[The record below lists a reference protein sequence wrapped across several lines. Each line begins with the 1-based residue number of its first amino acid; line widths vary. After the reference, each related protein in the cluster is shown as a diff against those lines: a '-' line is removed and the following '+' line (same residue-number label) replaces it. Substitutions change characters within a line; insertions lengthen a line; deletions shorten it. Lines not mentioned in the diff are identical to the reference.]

1 MKKLLSVLSSTLQ
14 GGLRGGLLFLALLTA
29 SSLWAQRFQVGDLY
43 YNITSDT
50 VPYTVEVTYQYKESD
65 INYSGFAEIIIPSSI
80 TYNNITYNVTRIGD
94 YAFYKCSSLASI
106 TIPNSVT
113 SIGGATFY
121 DCKSLT
127 FTIPDGVTSIGGSA
141 FYGCSSITSIS
152 IPESVTSIGVSAF
165 EGTGYYN
172 DKSNW
177 ENGNVLYIDNCLIEA
192 NYSLSGEY
200 TIKDSTRLLAGNAFY
215 GCYKLT
221 SITFPE
227 SITSIGPKA
236 FDICTSL
243 TSVVWNVINCE
254 DFNKDN
260 NPFYGLTN
268 ITSFTFGDN
277 VEHIPAYLCRN
288 KGNLLSITIPNSVTS
303 IGKGAFFGCSSLSSI
318 TIPNSVTSIGEYAF
332 YDCSSLASVII
343 GNSVKS
349 IGNEAFYNCSFLTT
363 ITIPNSVTS
372 IGNYVFSSC
381 SSLTSVTIPNS
392 VTSIGEYAFYNC
404 SSLTSIT
411 LTASTMEAF
420 CHGTANQLI
429 DLEIYRNIQ
438 IDGNEVTEI
447 VIPESVDSI
456 QSKAFYMCNISS
468 VEISDGVT
476 SIGKN
481 AFTDCPSLTSITI
494 PNSVTSIGIGAFS
507 YCTALT
513 SFSVPKSVSKI
524 EEYTFYNCSSL
535 SFIDISNSVT
545 SISPNAFSGC
555 SSLSSVHW
563 NATNYEISRSSY
575 APFYNILTQITS
587 FTFGDAVD
595 SIPTYLCYGMEN
607 LQSLTI
613 GNSVTSIGDYA
624 FYKCS
629 AITSV
634 TIPNSVTSIGDDAF
648 SYCSSLTSVTIGNS
662 VTSIGEYAFS
672 YCSSLTSVTIPN
684 SVTSI
689 GKRAFSGCSSLTSV
703 TIPNSVTSIGENAFS
718 GCSSLTSV
726 HWNATNYEI
735 SSSSDA
741 PFYNI
746 LTQIT
751 SFTFGDAVE
760 SIPAYLCYGMENLQ
774 SVVIPNSVTSI
785 GESAFSYCSSL
796 TSVTIPNSVTSI
808 GERAFSYCSSLTS
821 ITLTA
826 DSMEEYLN
834 GYTNKLCYY
843 YGSSLK
849 SAKRHLLIDNEII
862 TNVVIPENI
871 DTINSY
877 AFYNCSDIRSLT
889 LHDNVYLNGIPFSGC
904 DSIQSI
910 TITAPSIE
918 QYCQSTINDNLYD
931 NKLTNAERN
940 IIIAGQKVAG
950 LVIPESITT
959 ISENLF
965 YNSTSL
971 TSLTLPNSV
980 ASVKK
985 GAFYGCKNLD
995 AIYQTSS
1002 TPPTIGTTVFS
1013 SFPVCYIPY
1022 GSLTAYKESS
1032 WAAQVSKFV
1041 EEPITGYQIYYT
1053 SSDGNIVTPSAADPF
1068 NATVFSNVY
1077 ENGQGIITFNG
1088 PVHTIKTGA
1097 FLNCSTLTSI
1107 TIPFSIEHIEDR
1119 AFANCSALGVV
1130 DVKCITPPTLGEEA
1144 FTSAPTC
1151 YIPCGTKHFYDVST
1165 WAEQAND
1172 FIVEDCGGKQIFY
1185 TTVDGG
1191 IITPSTADLGANLVS
1206 NVYEFGQGI
1215 MTFDAPV
1222 THMAGFSNCNTL
1234 TSITI
1239 PESVTSVGG
1248 DCFAGCSLLTSI
1260 VWNAK
1265 HVEQVKW
1272 GGGSWLGASLP
1283 AYDMFEGVRSQITS
1297 FVFGESVEYIP
1308 DYLCYYME
1316 NLREIIIPESV
1327 QGISKYAFSRCSAL
1341 TSAVIGNNVKTIGEH
1356 AFSYCSSLTSATI
1369 GKSVITIGEEAFRDC
1384 SALTSIVIP
1393 DSVLAIENSTFF
1405 NCSALTSVTL
1415 NNSLISIYDYAFMDC
1430 SSLTSITIPEDVTYI
1445 GDRVFYNCSALT
1457 SVTWNARH
1465 CNDFLSYDSYSDV
1478 YKPEQK
1484 FEGCSITSFII
1495 SENVE
1500 KLPASLCYKM
1510 SDLQSITIPE
1520 KVNMIGDYTFDGC
1533 TSLTSITIPENVY
1546 SIGASAFNGCS
1557 SLTSITL
1564 PENLYS
1570 MGERAFYGCSSLT
1583 SITIPEN
1590 ISSIGGYAFSYC
1602 SSLKTVAWNAIN
1614 TGDILNSYSYTCT
1627 PFSSSP
1633 IETLVIGDKV
1643 TYIPERFCE
1652 ECPTLA
1658 SVTIGKN
1665 IEEIGYYA
1673 FYNCTSLTQTNYT
1686 GNIASWCQI
1695 AFGGFSSNPT
1705 YYSKNLFINGE
1716 EVKDVVIPNTVTSI
1730 STNAFYNCEKIS
1742 SLTIP
1747 ESVTSIGY
1755 NAFAGCKKLFD
1766 IYCYPTTPPE
1776 AQENSFTNYNVN
1788 LYVPCE
1794 SLKDYQ
1800 MDMVFGSFKYIQCL
1814 EDTPPSEPQDTT
1826 IYHPIEYA
1834 IICEGE
1840 TYVWWGMTYTEA
1852 DAYTYVEIVE
1862 EEDYIYH
1869 NIYTLELTVQ
1879 PSETVVLVEEAYDSF
1894 EWHGIVYTESGSYF
1908 YEEWCYQEILELTII
1923 PSEDNQGEVVVEPST
1938 NSVTITWQKEDDAD
1952 TYIIVIKQ
1960 GDKVVCTLIFD
1971 AEGNLVS
1978 INYLPGRESNKHG
1991 IQHAGLTSDS
2001 FQYTI
2006 TGLTPSTDYT
2016 YTVTATD
2023 DSDNTI
2029 SSYSGEF
2036 TTHHATSVENTNS
2049 QSPTIDCQKILY
2061 EDHIYILR
2069 DGKIY
2074 SIMGQEMQFRVQR
2087 KLRYS
2092 LVNPLYCSFKHTHA
2106 GRLTRLPACCIVL
2119 YIPPFSSNYTKG
2131 KYILKKYKKICTI
2144 QKKSLP
2150 LQKFCSV
2157 N

>member
-1 MKKLLSVLSSTLQ
+1 MKKLLSFLSSTLH
-14 GGLRGGLLFLALLTA
+14 GGVRGGLLFLALLTT

-221 SITFPE
+221 SITIPE

-349 IGNEAFYNCSFLTT
+349 IGNDAFYNCSFLTT

-392 VTSIGEYAFYNC
+392 VTSIGYNPFYNC
-404 SSLTSIT
+404 SALTSIT
-411 LTASTMEAF
+411 LTAPTMETF
-420 CHGTANQLI
+420 CHGTTNQQI

-456 QSKAFYMCNISS
+456 KSKAFYMCNISS

-476 SIGKN
+476 SIGNN

-545 SISPNAFSGC
+545 SISPDAFELC
-555 SSLSSVHW
+555 SSLTSVHW

-684 SVTSI
+684 SVTSL
-689 GKRAFSGCSSLTSV
+689 GKRAFSGCSSLTSVTIPNSVTSIGENAFSSCSSLTSV

-796 TSVTIPNSVTSI
+796 NSVTIGNSVTRI
-808 GERAFSYCSSLTS
+808 GERAFSYCSAISD
-821 ITLTA
+821 ITITA

-889 LHDNVYLNGIPFSGC
+889 LHDNVYLNERPFLGC
-904 DSIQSI
+904 DSLQSI

-931 NKLTNAERN
+931 NELTNAERN
-940 IIIAGQKVAG
+940 IIIAGQKVAD

-985 GAFYGCKNLD
+985 GAFYGCENLD

-1022 GSLTAYKESS
+1022 GSLTAYEKSS
-1032 WAAQVSKFV
+1032 WAEQVSKFI
-1041 EEPITGYQIYYT
+1041 EESINGYQLFYT
-1053 SSDGNIVTPSAADPF
+1053 SSDGNIVTPSAEDAF

-1077 ENGQGIITFNG
+1077 ENGQGIITFDG
-1088 PVHTIKTGA
+1088 PIHTIKTGA
-1097 FLNCSTLTSI
+1097 FENCSTLTSI
-1107 TIPFSIEHIEDR
+1107 TIPVSIKRIEDR

-1151 YIPCGTKHFYDVST
+1151 YIPCGTKHFYEAST
-1165 WAEQAND
+1165 WAEQVSE

-1185 TTVDGG
+1185 TTVDGN

-1234 TSITI
+1234 TSITV
-1239 PESVTSVGG
+1239 PESVVTVGG
-1248 DCFAGCSLLTSI
+1248 SCFENCSSLTSI

-1272 GGGSWLGASLP
+1272 GGGSWLGAPLP

-1327 QGISKYAFSRCSAL
+1327 QSISKYAFSRCSAL

-1393 DSVLAIENSTFF
+1393 NSVLAIENSTFF

-1457 SVTWNARH
+1457 SVTWNAMD
-1465 CNDFLSYDSYSDV
+1465 CGDFVDYYSDGRKV
-1478 YKPEQK
+1478 PSSR
-1484 FEGCSITSFII
+1484 FEGCPITSFTFGD
-1495 SENVE
+1495 NVE
-1500 KLPASLCYKM
+1500 YIPGGLCYQM
-1510 SDLQSITIPE
+1510 TGLQSIVLPE
-1520 KVNMIGDYTFDGC
+1520 NVYSIGDYAFYGC
-1533 TSLTSITIPENVY
+1533 SSLTSITIPEHV
-1546 SIGASAFNGCS
+1546 
-1557 SLTSITL
+1557 
-1564 PENLYS
+1564 YS

-1590 ISSIGGYAFSYC
+1590 VSSIGGYAFSYC

-1614 TGDILNSYSYTCT
+1614 PEEIIIEQGSSIVS
-1627 PFSSSP
+1627 PFSNSP
-1633 IETLVIGDKV
+1633 IESLIIGDRV
-1643 TYIPERFCE
+1643 TYIPKKLCDN
-1652 ECPTLA
+1652 CSTLT
-1658 SVTIGKN
+1658 SVTIGKKVK
-1665 IEEIGYYA
+1665 EIGADA
-1673 FYNCTSLTQTNYT
+1673 FYGCSALAQTNYT
-1686 GNIASWCQI
+1686 GDITGWCQI
-1695 AFGGFSSNPT
+1695 ALGSFSSNPT
-1705 YYSKNLFINGE
+1705 YNSKNLFINGE

-1730 STNAFYNCEKIS
+1730 SSCAFYNCEKIS
-1742 SLTIP
+1742 SLTIS
-1747 ESVTSIGY
+1747 ESMKSIGY
-1755 NAFAGCKKLFD
+1755 NAFGGCKKLFD

-1776 AQENSFTNYNVN
+1776 AQENSFANYNVN
-1788 LYVPCE
+1788 LHVPCE

-1826 IYHPIEYA
+1826 IYHPTVYDV
-1834 IICEGE
+1834 ICEGE
-1840 TYVWWGMTYTEA
+1840 TYIWMGMTYTEA
-1852 DAYTYVEIVE
+1852 GTYTYEEIVE
-1862 EEDYIYH
+1862 DENYIYH
-1869 NIYTLELTVQ
+1869 NIYTLELTVIR
-1879 PSETVVLVEEAYDSF
+1879 SETVVLVEEAYDSY
-1894 EWHGIVYTESGSYF
+1894 EWHGIVYTESGTYL
-1908 YEEWCYQEILELTII
+1908 YEEWCFQEILELTII
-1923 PSEDNQGEVVVEPST
+1923 PSEYNQGEVVVEPST
-1938 NSVTITWQKEDDAD
+1938 NSVTITWEKEENAD
-1952 TYIIVIKQ
+1952 SYIIIIKQ

-1978 INYLPGRESNKHG
+1978 VNYLPGREGNKHG
-1991 IQHAGLTSDS
+1991 IQYAVQMGES

-2036 TTHHATSVENTNS
+2036 TTQTATSVENTHS
-2049 QSPTIDCQKILY
+2049 QSPMTTVHKF
-2061 EDHIYILR
+2061 LR
-2069 DGKIY
+2069 DGQLYIY
-2074 SIMGQEMQFRVQR
+2074 HNGSAYTIMGQKVSENF
-2087 KLRYS
+2087 
-2092 LVNPLYCSFKHTHA
+2092 
-2106 GRLTRLPACCIVL
+2106 
-2119 YIPPFSSNYTKG
+2119 
-2131 KYILKKYKKICTI
+2131 
-2144 QKKSLP
+2144 
-2150 LQKFCSV
+2150 
-2157 N
+2157 

>member
-1 MKKLLSVLSSTLQ
+1 MKKLLSVLSSTLY
-14 GGLRGGLLFLALLTA
+14 GGVRGGLLFLALLTA

-43 YNITSDT
+43 YNVTSDT

-65 INYSGFAEIIIPSSI
+65 INYSGFTEVTIPSSVS
-80 TYNNITYNVTRIGD
+80 YNNITYNVTSIGED
-94 YAFYKCSSLASI
+94 AFYKCSSLYTITIPESITSIGDYAFSNCKSLTSI

-113 SIGGATFY
+113 SIGSG
-121 DCKSLT
+121 
-127 FTIPDGVTSIGGSA
+127 A
-141 FYGCSSITSIS
+141 FYNCSLITSIS
-152 IPESVTSIGVSAF
+152 IPESVRSIGGSAF

-177 ENGNVLYIDNCLIEA
+177 ENGNVLYIDNCLMDA
-192 NYSLSGEY
+192 NTSMSGEY
-200 TIKDSTRLLAGNAFY
+200 TIKDGTRLLAGGAFY
-215 GCYKLT
+215 NCYKLT
-221 SITFPE
+221 SITIPE
-227 SITSIGPKA
+227 SVTSIGSRA
-236 FDICTSL
+236 FHLCTSL
-243 TSVVWNVINCE
+243 TSLVWNAINCE
-254 DFNKDN
+254 DLNYDN
-260 NPFYGLTN
+260 NNYLFYSGY

-277 VEHIPAYLCRN
+277 VEHIPAYLCKN
-288 KGNLLSITIPNSVTS
+288 MNNLLSITIPNSVTS

-349 IGNEAFYNCSFLTT
+349 IGNDAFYNCSFLTT

-381 SSLTSVTIPNS
+381 SSLTSVTIPNN

-411 LTASTMEAF
+411 LTAPTMEAF

-545 SISPNAFSGC
+545 SISPNAFQLC
-555 SSLSSVHW
+555 SSLTSVHW
-563 NATNYEISRSSY
+563 NTTNYEISRSSY

-703 TIPNSVTSIGENAFS
+703 TIGNSVTSIGDYAFNN
-718 GCSSLTSV
+718 CSSLSSV
-726 HWNATNYEI
+726 HWNAINYDNI

-741 PFYNI
+741 PFDYI

-760 SIPAYLCYGMENLQ
+760 SIPAYLCCGMKNLQ
-774 SVVIPNSVTSI
+774 SLTIPNSVTSI
-785 GESAFSYCSSL
+785 GNYAFEDCSSL

-808 GERAFSYCSSLTS
+808 WYGAFYGCSAISD
-821 ITLTA
+821 ITITA

-834 GYTNKLCYY
+834 GYTNNLCYIL
-843 YGSSLK
+843 GDALK
-849 SAKRHLLIDNEII
+849 SARRHLLIDNEKI
-862 TNVVIPENI
+862 TDVVIPGSI
-871 DTINSY
+871 DTINY
-877 AFYNCSDIRSLT
+877 NAFYNCSDIHSLT
-889 LHDNVYLNGIPFSGC
+889 LHDDVYLYGEPFSGC
-904 DSIQSI
+904 DSIHSISI
-910 TITAPSIE
+910 TTPSIE
-918 QYCQSTINDNLYD
+918 QYCQSTINDKLYD
-931 NKLTNAERN
+931 NGLTNAERN
-940 IIIAGQKVAG
+940 IIIDGQKITD
-950 LVIPESITT
+950 LVIPESVTT
-959 ISENLF
+959 ISEYLF

-971 TSLTLPNSV
+971 TSLVLPESV
-980 ASVKK
+980 ESINK
-985 GAFYGCKNLD
+985 GAFYGCENLD

-1002 TPPTIGTTVFS
+1002 TPPTISTATLS
-1013 SFPVCYIPY
+1013 SLPVCYIPY
-1022 GSLTAYKESS
+1022 GSLTAYEKSG

-1041 EEPITGYQIYYT
+1041 EEPINGYKIFYT
-1053 SSDGNIVTPSAADPF
+1053 SSNGKIVSPSITNAF
-1068 NATVFSNVY
+1068 NTTIFSNVY
-1077 ENGQGIITFNG
+1077 ENGQGIITFDG

-1151 YIPCGTKHFYDVST
+1151 YIPCGAKHFYDAST
-1165 WAEQAND
+1165 WAEQVSE

-1185 TTVDGG
+1185 TTVDGN

-1206 NVYEFGQGI
+1206 NIYEFGQGI
-1215 MTFDAPV
+1215 MTFDGPV

-1239 PESVTSVGG
+1239 PESVTTVEGS
-1248 DCFAGCSLLTSI
+1248 CFGSCSLLTSI

-1272 GGGSWLGASLP
+1272 GGGSWLGAPLP

-1327 QGISKYAFSRCSAL
+1327 QGIGTYAFSRCSAL

-1356 AFSYCSSLTSATI
+1356 AFSYCSSLTSTTI

-1430 SSLTSITIPEDVTYI
+1430 SSLTSITIPENVTYI
-1445 GDRVFYNCSALT
+1445 GGRVFYDCSALT
-1457 SVTWNARH
+1457 SVTWNAMD
-1465 CNDFLSYDSYSDV
+1465 CGDFVDYYSDGRKV
-1478 YKPEQK
+1478 PSSR
-1484 FEGCSITSFII
+1484 FEGCPITSFTFGD
-1495 SENVE
+1495 NVE
-1500 KLPASLCYKM
+1500 YIPGGLCYQM
-1510 SDLQSITIPE
+1510 TGLQSIVLPE
-1520 KVNMIGDYTFDGC
+1520 NVYSIGDYAFYGC
-1533 TSLTSITIPENVY
+1533 SSLTSITIPEHV
-1546 SIGASAFNGCS
+1546 
-1557 SLTSITL
+1557 
-1564 PENLYS
+1564 YS

-1590 ISSIGGYAFSYC
+1590 VSSIGGYAFSYC

-1614 TGDILNSYSYTCT
+1614 PEEIIIEQGSSIVS
-1627 PFSSSP
+1627 PFSNSP

-1643 TYIPERFCE
+1643 TYIPQKLCDN
-1652 ECPTLA
+1652 CSTLT
-1658 SVTIGKN
+1658 SVTIGKKVK
-1665 IEEIGYYA
+1665 EIGADA
-1673 FYNCTSLTQTNYT
+1673 FYGCSALAQTNYT
-1686 GNIASWCQI
+1686 GDIAGWCQI
-1695 AFGGFSSNPT
+1695 ALGSFSSNPT
-1705 YYSKNLFINGE
+1705 YNSKNLFINGE

-1730 STNAFYNCEKIS
+1730 SSCAFYNCEKIS
-1742 SLTIP
+1742 SLTIS
-1747 ESVTSIGY
+1747 ESVKSIGY
-1755 NAFAGCKKLFD
+1755 NAFGGCKKLFD

-1814 EDTPPSEPQDTT
+1814 EDTPPSEPQDTI
-1826 IYHPIEYA
+1826 IYHPTVYDV
-1834 IICEGE
+1834 ICEGE
-1840 TYVWWGMTYTEA
+1840 TYIWMGMPYTEA
-1852 DAYTYVEIVE
+1852 GTYTYEEIVE
-1862 EEDYIYH
+1862 DENYIYH
-1869 NIYTLELTVQ
+1869 NIYTLELTVI
-1879 PSETVVLVEEAYDSF
+1879 PPEIVVLSEEAYDSY
-1894 EWHGIVYTESGSYF
+1894 EWHGEVYTESGTYF
-1908 YEEWCYQEILELTII
+1908 YEDYCYQEILHLTII
-1923 PSEDNQGEVVVEPST
+1923 PSPGTAVDNMQT
-1938 NSVTITWQKEDDAD
+1938 
-1952 TYIIVIKQ
+1952 
-1960 GDKVVCTLIFD
+1960 
-1971 AEGNLVS
+1971 
-1978 INYLPGRESNKHG
+1978 
-1991 IQHAGLTSDS
+1991 
-2001 FQYTI
+2001 
-2006 TGLTPSTDYT
+2006 
-2016 YTVTATD
+2016 
-2023 DSDNTI
+2023 DSDH
-2029 SSYSGEF
+2029 S
-2036 TTHHATSVENTNS
+2036 A
-2049 QSPTIDCQKILY
+2049 QKILR
-2061 EDHIYILR
+2061 DQQILILR
-2069 DGKIY
+2069 DGKTY
-2074 SIMGQEMQFRVQR
+2074 TIMGQEM
-2087 KLRYS
+2087 
-2092 LVNPLYCSFKHTHA
+2092 
-2106 GRLTRLPACCIVL
+2106 
-2119 YIPPFSSNYTKG
+2119 
-2131 KYILKKYKKICTI
+2131 
-2144 QKKSLP
+2144 
-2150 LQKFCSV
+2150 
-2157 N
+2157 

>member
-1 MKKLLSVLSSTLQ
+1 MKKLLSVLSSTLY
-14 GGLRGGLLFLALLTA
+14 GGVRGGLLFLALLTA

-221 SITFPE
+221 SITIPE

-288 KGNLLSITIPNSVTS
+288 MGNLLSITIPNSVTS
-303 IGKGAFFGCSSLSSI
+303 IGKGAFYNCSSLASVTIGNSVTSIGEYAFSGCSSLSSI
-318 TIPNSVTSIGEYAF
+318 TIPNSVTTIG
-332 YDCSSLASVII
+332 D
-343 GNSVKS
+343 
-349 IGNEAFYNCSFLTT
+349 EAFYSCSFLTT

-392 VTSIGEYAFYNC
+392 VTSIGYNPFYNC
-404 SSLTSIT
+404 SALTSIT
-411 LTASTMEAF
+411 LTAPTMEAF
-420 CHGTANQLI
+420 CHGTTNQQI

-456 QSKAFYMCNISS
+456 KSKAFYMCNISS

-476 SIGKN
+476 SIGNN

-595 SIPTYLCYGMEN
+595 SIPTYLCYGMTN

-726 HWNATNYEI
+726 HWNAINYDNI

-741 PFYNI
+741 PFDYI

-796 TSVTIPNSVTSI
+796 NSVTIGNSVTRI
-808 GERAFSYCSSLTS
+808 GERAFSYCSAISD
-821 ITLTA
+821 ITITA

-877 AFYNCSDIRSLT
+877 AFYNCSDIHSLT
-889 LHDNVYLNGIPFSGC
+889 LHDDVYLYGEPFSGC
-904 DSIQSI
+904 DSIHSISI
-910 TITAPSIE
+910 TTPSIE
-918 QYCQSTINDNLYD
+918 QYCQSTLNDKLYD
-931 NKLTNAERN
+931 NGLTNAERN
-940 IIIAGQKVAG
+940 IIIAGQKVAD

-1022 GSLTAYKESS
+1022 GSLTAYEKSG

-1041 EEPITGYQIYYT
+1041 EEPLGGYQLFYT
-1053 SSDGNIVTPSAADPF
+1053 SSDGKIITPSVAKAF
-1068 NATVFSNVY
+1068 NAAIINNVY
-1077 ENGQGIITFNG
+1077 ENGQGIITFDG

-1151 YIPCGTKHFYDVST
+1151 YIPCGAKHFYDAST
-1165 WAEQAND
+1165 WAEQVSE

-1185 TTVDGG
+1185 TTVDGD

-1234 TSITI
+1234 TSITV
-1239 PESVTSVGG
+1239 PESVVTVGG
-1248 DCFAGCSLLTSI
+1248 SCFENCSSLTFI

-1356 AFSYCSSLTSATI
+1356 AFSYCSSLTSTTI

-1430 SSLTSITIPEDVTYI
+1430 SSLTSITIPENVTYI
-1445 GDRVFYNCSALT
+1445 GSRVFYDCAALT
-1457 SVTWNARH
+1457 SVTWNAMD
-1465 CNDFLSYDSYSDV
+1465 CGDFVDYYSDGRKV
-1478 YKPEQK
+1478 PSSR
-1484 FEGCSITSFII
+1484 FEGCPITSFTFGD
-1495 SENVE
+1495 NVE
-1500 KLPASLCYKM
+1500 YIPGGLCYQM
-1510 SDLQSITIPE
+1510 TGLQSIVLPE
-1520 KVNMIGDYTFDGC
+1520 NVYSISDYAFYGC
-1533 TSLTSITIPENVY
+1533 SSLTSITIPEHV
-1546 SIGASAFNGCS
+1546 
-1557 SLTSITL
+1557 
-1564 PENLYS
+1564 YS

-1590 ISSIGGYAFSYC
+1590 VSSIGGYAFSYC

-1614 TGDILNSYSYTCT
+1614 PEEIIIEQGSSIVS
-1627 PFSSSP
+1627 PFSNSP

-1643 TYIPERFCE
+1643 TYIPQKLCYN
-1652 ECPTLA
+1652 CSTLT
-1658 SVTIGKN
+1658 SVTIGKKVK
-1665 IEEIGYYA
+1665 EIGADA
-1673 FYNCTSLTQTNYT
+1673 FYGCSALAQTNYT
-1686 GNIASWCQI
+1686 GDIAGWCQI
-1695 AFGGFSSNPT
+1695 ALDSFSSNPT
-1705 YYSKNLFINGE
+1705 YNSKNLFINGE

-1730 STNAFYNCEKIS
+1730 SNCAFYNCEKIS
-1742 SLTIP
+1742 SLTIS
-1747 ESVTSIGY
+1747 ESVKSIGY
-1755 NAFAGCKKLFD
+1755 NAFGGCKKLFD

-1788 LYVPCE
+1788 LYVPCDN
-1794 SLKDYQ
+1794 LRDYQ

-1814 EDTPPSEPQDTT
+1814 EDLIPSEPQDTT
-1826 IYHPIEYA
+1826 ITHTAEMVT
-1834 IICEGE
+1834 ICEGE
-1840 TYVWWGMTYTEA
+1840 AYKWHGYEYSQSGTYTYTE
-1852 DAYTYVEIVE
+1852 TE
-1862 EEDYIYH
+1862 ETEEYIYH
-1869 NIYTLELTVQ
+1869 NVYTLELTVL
-1879 PSETVVLVEEAYDSF
+1879 PSETIEYVIEAEDSY
-1894 EWHGIVYTESGSYF
+1894 EWHGVVYTASGTYTYEYECTTEILHLTIIDNPSQPQDTTIYYLEQGIICEGDVFEWYSYEFGYYFGSYSDEGTYEYVLIEETEEYIYHHIFTLVLTVEPRQTTIFEVEAEESYEWHGVVYTESGTYL

-1923 PSEDNQGEVVVEPST
+1923 PSTETAVDNMQT
-1938 NSVTITWQKEDDAD
+1938 
-1952 TYIIVIKQ
+1952 
-1960 GDKVVCTLIFD
+1960 
-1971 AEGNLVS
+1971 
-1978 INYLPGRESNKHG
+1978 
-1991 IQHAGLTSDS
+1991 
-2001 FQYTI
+2001 
-2006 TGLTPSTDYT
+2006 
-2016 YTVTATD
+2016 
-2023 DSDNTI
+2023 DSDH
-2029 SSYSGEF
+2029 S
-2036 TTHHATSVENTNS
+2036 A
-2049 QSPTIDCQKILY
+2049 QK
-2061 EDHIYILR
+2061 ILR
-2069 DGKIY
+2069 DGQLYIY
-2074 SIMGQEMQFRVQR
+2074 HNGSAYTIMGQKVSENF
-2087 KLRYS
+2087 
-2092 LVNPLYCSFKHTHA
+2092 
-2106 GRLTRLPACCIVL
+2106 
-2119 YIPPFSSNYTKG
+2119 
-2131 KYILKKYKKICTI
+2131 
-2144 QKKSLP
+2144 
-2150 LQKFCSV
+2150 
-2157 N
+2157 

>member
-1 MKKLLSVLSSTLQ
+1 MKNFLSVLSSTLQ
-14 GGLRGGLLFLALLTA
+14 GGIRGGLLILTLLAT
-29 SSLWAQRFQVGDLY
+29 STLWAQRFQVGDLY

-65 INYSGFAEIIIPSSI
+65 INYSGFTEVTIPSSVS
-80 TYNNITYNVTRIGD
+80 YNNITYNVTSIGED
-94 YAFYKCSSLASI
+94 AFYKCSSLYTITIPESITSIGDYAFSNCKSLTSI

-113 SIGGATFY
+113 SIGSG
-121 DCKSLT
+121 
-127 FTIPDGVTSIGGSA
+127 A
-141 FYGCSSITSIS
+141 FYNCSLITSIS
-152 IPESVTSIGVSAF
+152 IPESVRSIGGSAF

-177 ENGNVLYIDNCLIEA
+177 ENGNVLYIDNCLMDA
-192 NYSLSGEY
+192 NTSMSGEY
-200 TIKDSTRLLAGNAFY
+200 TIKDGTRLLAGGAFY
-215 GCYKLT
+215 NCYKLT
-221 SITFPE
+221 SITIPE
-227 SITSIGPKA
+227 SVTSIGSRA
-236 FDICTSL
+236 FHLCTSL
-243 TSVVWNVINCE
+243 TSLVWNAINCE
-254 DFNKDN
+254 DLNYDN
-260 NPFYGLTN
+260 NNYLFYSGY

-277 VEHIPAYLCRN
+277 VEHIPAYLCKN
-288 KGNLLSITIPNSVTS
+288 MNNLLSITIPNSVTS

-349 IGNEAFYNCSFLTT
+349 IGNDAFYNCSFLTT

-411 LTASTMEAF
+411 LTAPTMEAF
-420 CHGTANQLI
+420 CHGTTNQQI
-429 DLEIYRNIQ
+429 DLEMYRNIQ

-456 QSKAFYMCNISS
+456 KSKAFYMCNISS

-476 SIGKN
+476 SIGNN

-535 SFIDISNSVT
+535 SSITISNSVT
-545 SISPNAFSGC
+545 SIS
-555 SSLSSVHW
+555 L
-563 NATNYEISRSSY
+563 
-575 APFYNILTQITS
+575 
-587 FTFGDAVD
+587 
-595 SIPTYLCYGMEN
+595 
-607 LQSLTI
+607 
-613 GNSVTSIGDYA
+613 
-624 FYKCS
+624 
-629 AITSV
+629 
-634 TIPNSVTSIGDDAF
+634 DAF
-648 SYCSSLTSVTIGNS
+648 EL
-662 VTSIGEYAFS
+662 
-672 YCSSLTSVTIPN
+672 
-684 SVTSI
+684 
-689 GKRAFSGCSSLTSV
+689 
-703 TIPNSVTSIGENAFS
+703 
-718 GCSSLTSV
+718 CSSLTSV
-726 HWNATNYEI
+726 HWNAANYEI
-735 SSSSDA
+735 SSSYYA
-741 PFYNI
+741 PFRVI

-760 SIPAYLCYGMENLQ
+760 SIPAYLCYGMTNLQ

-785 GESAFSYCSSL
+785 GYRAFYNCSSLTSITIPNSVTSIGERAFEDCSALTSITIPNSVTSIEESAFRNCSSLTSITIPNSVTSISPNAFSGCSSLSSVHWNAINYDNISSSSDAPFDYILTQITSFTFGDAVESIPAYLCYGMKNLQSLTIPNSVTSIGNYAFEDCSSL

-808 GERAFSYCSSLTS
+808 WYGAFYGCSAISD
-821 ITLTA
+821 ITITA

-834 GYTNKLCYY
+834 GYTNNLCYIL
-843 YGSSLK
+843 GDALK
-849 SAKRHLLIDNEII
+849 SAKRHLLIDNEKI
-862 TNVVIPENI
+862 TDVVIPGSI
-871 DTINSY
+871 DTINY
-877 AFYNCSDIRSLT
+877 NAFYNCSDIHSLT
-889 LHDNVYLNGIPFSGC
+889 LHDDVYLYGEPFSGC
-904 DSIQSI
+904 DSIHSISI
-910 TITAPSIE
+910 TTPSIE
-918 QYCQSTINDNLYD
+918 QYCQSTINDKLYD
-931 NKLTNAERN
+931 NGLTNAERN
-940 IIIAGQKVAG
+940 IIIDGQKITD
-950 LVIPESITT
+950 LVIPESVTT
-959 ISENLF
+959 ISEYLF

-971 TSLTLPNSV
+971 TSLVLPESV
-980 ASVKK
+980 ESINK
-985 GAFYGCKNLD
+985 GAFYGCENLD

-1002 TPPTIGTTVFS
+1002 TPPTISTATLS
-1013 SFPVCYIPY
+1013 SLPVCYIPY
-1022 GSLTAYKESS
+1022 GSLTAYEKSG

-1041 EEPITGYQIYYT
+1041 EEPINGYKIFYT
-1053 SSDGNIVTPSAADPF
+1053 SSNGKIVSPSITNAF
-1068 NATVFSNVY
+1068 NTTIFSNVY
-1077 ENGQGIITFNG
+1077 ENGQGIITFDG

-1151 YIPCGTKHFYDVST
+1151 YIPCGAKHFYDAST
-1165 WAEQAND
+1165 WAEQVSE

-1185 TTVDGG
+1185 TTVDGN

-1222 THMAGFSNCNTL
+1222 THMAGFSNCKTL

-1239 PESVTSVGG
+1239 PESVTTVGG
-1248 DCFAGCSLLTSI
+1248 SCFGNCSSLTSI

-1272 GGGSWLGASLP
+1272 GGGSWLGAPLP

-1393 DSVLAIENSTFF
+1393 NSVLAIENSTFF

-1430 SSLTSITIPEDVTYI
+1430 SSLTSITIPENVTYI
-1445 GDRVFYNCSALT
+1445 GSRVFYDCSALT
-1457 SVTWNARH
+1457 SVTWNAMD
-1465 CNDFLSYDSYSDV
+1465 CGDFVDYYSDGR
-1478 YKPEQK
+1478 KDPRSR
-1484 FEGCSITSFII
+1484 FEGCPITSVTFGDNVEYIPGALCYQMTDI
-1495 SENVE
+1495 QSIELPENVY
-1500 KLPASLCYKM
+1500 S
-1510 SDLQSITIPE
+1510 
-1520 KVNMIGDYTFDGC
+1520 IGDYAFYGC
-1533 TSLTSITIPENVY
+1533 SSLTSITIPEHV
-1546 SIGASAFNGCS
+1546 
-1557 SLTSITL
+1557 
-1564 PENLYS
+1564 YS

-1590 ISSIGGYAFSYC
+1590 VSSIGGYAFSYC

-1614 TGDILNSYSYTCT
+1614 PEEIIIEQGSSIVS
-1627 PFSSSP
+1627 PFSNSP
-1633 IETLVIGDKV
+1633 IESLIIGDRV
-1643 TYIPERFCE
+1643 TYIPKKLCDN
-1652 ECPTLA
+1652 CSTLT
-1658 SVTIGKN
+1658 SVTIGKKVK
-1665 IEEIGYYA
+1665 EIGADA
-1673 FYNCTSLTQTNYT
+1673 FYGCSALAQTNYT
-1686 GNIASWCQI
+1686 GDIAGWCQI
-1695 AFGGFSSNPT
+1695 ALGSFSSNPT
-1705 YYSKNLFINGE
+1705 YNSKNLFINGE

-1730 STNAFYNCEKIS
+1730 SSCAFYNCEKIS
-1742 SLTIP
+1742 SLTIS
-1747 ESVTSIGY
+1747 ESVKSIGY
-1755 NAFAGCKKLFD
+1755 NAFGGCKKLFD

-1826 IYHPIEYA
+1826 IYHPTVYDV
-1834 IICEGE
+1834 ICEGDE
-1840 TYVWWGMTYTEA
+1840 YYWMGMQFTEA
-1852 DAYTYVEIVE
+1852 GRYEVVEIVE

-1869 NIYTLELTVQ
+1869 IIYTLELTVI
-1879 PSETVVLVEEAYDSF
+1879 PPETVVLVEEAYDSY
-1894 EWHGIVYTESGSYF
+1894 EWHGEVYTESGTYF
-1908 YEEWCYQEILELTII
+1908 YEDYCYQEILHLTII
-1923 PSEDNQGEVVVEPST
+1923 PSQGTAVDNMQT
-1938 NSVTITWQKEDDAD
+1938 
-1952 TYIIVIKQ
+1952 
-1960 GDKVVCTLIFD
+1960 
-1971 AEGNLVS
+1971 
-1978 INYLPGRESNKHG
+1978 
-1991 IQHAGLTSDS
+1991 
-2001 FQYTI
+2001 
-2006 TGLTPSTDYT
+2006 
-2016 YTVTATD
+2016 
-2023 DSDNTI
+2023 DSDH
-2029 SSYSGEF
+2029 S
-2036 TTHHATSVENTNS
+2036 A
-2049 QSPTIDCQKILY
+2049 QKILR
-2061 EDHIYILR
+2061 DQQILILR
-2069 DGKIY
+2069 DDKTY
-2074 SIMGQEMQFRVQR
+2074 TIMGTEV
-2087 KLRYS
+2087 K
-2092 LVNPLYCSFKHTHA
+2092 
-2106 GRLTRLPACCIVL
+2106 
-2119 YIPPFSSNYTKG
+2119 
-2131 KYILKKYKKICTI
+2131 
-2144 QKKSLP
+2144 
-2150 LQKFCSV
+2150 
-2157 N
+2157 

>member
-1 MKKLLSVLSSTLQ
+1 MKNFLSVLSSALQ
-14 GGLRGGLLFLALLTA
+14 GGIRGGFLILALFAT
-29 SSLWAQRFQVGDLY
+29 STLWAQRFQVGDLY
-43 YNITSDT
+43 YNVTSDT

-65 INYSGFAEIIIPSSI
+65 INYSGFTEVTIPSSVS
-80 TYNNITYNVTRIGD
+80 YNNITYNVTSIGED
-94 YAFYKCSSLASI
+94 AFYKCSSLYTITIPESITSIGDYAFSNCKSLTSI

-113 SIGGATFY
+113 SIGSG
-121 DCKSLT
+121 
-127 FTIPDGVTSIGGSA
+127 A
-141 FYGCSSITSIS
+141 FYNCSLITSIS
-152 IPESVTSIGVSAF
+152 IPESVRSIGGSAF

-177 ENGNVLYIDNCLIEA
+177 ENGNVLYIDNCLMDA
-192 NYSLSGEY
+192 NTSMSGEY
-200 TIKDSTRLLAGNAFY
+200 TIKDGTRLLAGGAFY
-215 GCYKLT
+215 NCYKLT
-221 SITFPE
+221 SITIPE
-227 SITSIGPKA
+227 SVTSIGSRA
-236 FDICTSL
+236 FHLCTSL
-243 TSVVWNVINCE
+243 TSLVWNAINCE
-254 DFNKDN
+254 DLNYDN
-260 NPFYGLTN
+260 NNYLFYSGY

-277 VEHIPAYLCRN
+277 VEHIPAYLCKN
-288 KGNLLSITIPNSVTS
+288 MNNLLSITIPNSVTS

-318 TIPNSVTSIGEYAF
+318 TIPNNVTSIGEYAF

-349 IGNEAFYNCSFLTT
+349 IGNDAFYNCSFLTT

-392 VTSIGEYAFYNC
+392 VTSIGYNPFYNC
-404 SSLTSIT
+404 SALTSIT
-411 LTASTMEAF
+411 LTAPTMETF
-420 CHGTANQLI
+420 CHGTTNQQI

-456 QSKAFYMCNISS
+456 KSKAFYMCNISS

-476 SIGKN
+476 SIGNN

-545 SISPNAFSGC
+545 SISPNAFQLC
-555 SSLSSVHW
+555 SSLTSVHW

-595 SIPTYLCYGMEN
+595 SIPTYLCYGMTN
-607 LQSLTI
+607 LQSVVI
-613 GNSVTSIGDYA
+613 PNSVTSIGDYA
-624 FYKCS
+624 FQS
-629 AITSV
+629 
-634 TIPNSVTSIGDDAF
+634 
-648 SYCSSLTSVTIGNS
+648 CSSLA
-662 VTSIGEYAFS
+662 SI
-672 YCSSLTSVTIPN
+672 TIPN

-689 GKRAFSGCSSLTSV
+689 GKSAFADCSSLNSITIPKSVSKIEGYTFYNCSSLTSI
-703 TIPNSVTSIGENAFS
+703 TIPNSVTSIEESAFRNCSSLTSITIPISVTSISPNAFS
-718 GCSSLTSV
+718 GCSSLSSV
-726 HWNATNYEI
+726 HWNAINYDNI

-741 PFYNI
+741 PFDYI

-760 SIPAYLCYGMENLQ
+760 SIPAYLCCGMKNLQ
-774 SVVIPNSVTSI
+774 S
-785 GESAFSYCSSL
+785 L
-796 TSVTIPNSVTSI
+796 TIPNSVTSI
-808 GERAFSYCSSLTS
+808 GGCAFYDCSSLNSVTIGNSVTRIGERAFSYCSAISD
-821 ITLTA
+821 ITITA

-889 LHDNVYLNGIPFSGC
+889 LHDNVYLNERPFLGC

-910 TITAPSIE
+910 TIIAPSIE

-940 IIIAGQKVAG
+940 IIIDGQKITD
-950 LVIPESITT
+950 LVIPESVTT
-959 ISENLF
+959 ISEYLF

-971 TSLTLPNSV
+971 TSLVLPESV
-980 ASVKK
+980 ESINK
-985 GAFYGCKNLD
+985 GAFYGCDNLD

-1022 GSLTAYKESS
+1022 GSLTAYEKSS
-1032 WAAQVSKFV
+1032 WAEQVSKFI
-1041 EEPITGYQIYYT
+1041 EESINGYQLFYT
-1053 SSDGNIVTPSAADPF
+1053 SSDGNIVTPSAEDAF

-1077 ENGQGIITFNG
+1077 ENGQGIITFDG
-1088 PVHTIKTGA
+1088 PIHTIKTGA
-1097 FLNCSTLTSI
+1097 FENCSTLTSI
-1107 TIPFSIEHIEDR
+1107 TIPVSIKRIEDR

-1185 TTVDGG
+1185 TTVDGD
-1191 IITPSTADLGANLVS
+1191 IITPSTADLGANLIS
-1206 NVYEFGQGI
+1206 NVYEFGQGV

-1239 PESVTSVGG
+1239 PESVTTVEGS
-1248 DCFAGCSLLTSI
+1248 CFGSCSLLTSI

-1272 GGGSWLGASLP
+1272 GGGSWLGAPLP

-1327 QGISKYAFSRCSAL
+1327 QSIGTYAFSRCSAL

-1356 AFSYCSSLTSATI
+1356 AFSYCSSLTSTTI

-1393 DSVLAIENSTFF
+1393 DSVLAIENRTFF

-1415 NNSLISIYDYAFMDC
+1415 NNSLISIYDYAFMNC

-1445 GDRVFYNCSALT
+1445 GHRVFYDCSALT

-1520 KVNMIGDYTFDGC
+1520 KVNMIGDYTFNGC

-1570 MGERAFYGCSSLT
+1570 MGERAFNGCSSLT

-1590 ISSIGGYAFSYC
+1590 VSSIGGYAFSYC

-1614 TGDILNSYSYTCT
+1614 TGDILNSNSYTCT

-1652 ECPTLA
+1652 ECSTLA

-1665 IEEIGYYA
+1665 VREIGYYA

-1730 STNAFYNCEKIS
+1730 SSCAFYNCEKIS

-1826 IYHPIEYA
+1826 IYHPTEDA
-1834 IICEGE
+1834 TICEGDE
-1840 TYVWWGMTYTEA
+1840 YYWRGMQITEAGTYTYE
-1852 DAYTYVEIVE
+1852 EIVE
-1862 EEDYIYH
+1862 DENYIYH
-1869 NIYTLELTVQ
+1869 NIYTLELTVI
-1879 PSETVVLVEEAYDSF
+1879 PPEIVVLSEEAYDSY
-1894 EWHGIVYTESGSYF
+1894 EWHGEVYTESGTYF

-1923 PSEDNQGEVVVEPST
+1923 PSTETAVDNMQT
-1938 NSVTITWQKEDDAD
+1938 
-1952 TYIIVIKQ
+1952 
-1960 GDKVVCTLIFD
+1960 
-1971 AEGNLVS
+1971 
-1978 INYLPGRESNKHG
+1978 
-1991 IQHAGLTSDS
+1991 
-2001 FQYTI
+2001 
-2006 TGLTPSTDYT
+2006 
-2016 YTVTATD
+2016 
-2023 DSDNTI
+2023 DSDH
-2029 SSYSGEF
+2029 S
-2036 TTHHATSVENTNS
+2036 A
-2049 QSPTIDCQKILY
+2049 QKILR
-2061 EDHIYILR
+2061 DQQILILR
-2069 DGKIY
+2069 DDKTY
-2074 SIMGQEMQFRVQR
+2074 TIMGAEI
-2087 KLRYS
+2087 K
-2092 LVNPLYCSFKHTHA
+2092 
-2106 GRLTRLPACCIVL
+2106 
-2119 YIPPFSSNYTKG
+2119 
-2131 KYILKKYKKICTI
+2131 
-2144 QKKSLP
+2144 
-2150 LQKFCSV
+2150 
-2157 N
+2157 

>member
-1 MKKLLSVLSSTLQ
+1 MKNFLSVLSSALQ
-14 GGLRGGLLFLALLTA
+14 GGIRGGFLILALFAT
-29 SSLWAQRFQVGDLY
+29 STLWAQRFQVGDLY
-43 YNITSDT
+43 YNVTSDT

-65 INYSGFAEIIIPSSI
+65 INYSGFTEVTIPSSVS
-80 TYNNITYNVTRIGD
+80 YNNITYNVTSIGED
-94 YAFYKCSSLASI
+94 AFYKCSSLYTIIIPESITSIGDYAFSNCKSLTSI

-113 SIGGATFY
+113 SIGSG
-121 DCKSLT
+121 
-127 FTIPDGVTSIGGSA
+127 A
-141 FYGCSSITSIS
+141 FYNCSLITSIS
-152 IPESVTSIGVSAF
+152 IPESVRSIGGSAF

-177 ENGNVLYIDNCLIEA
+177 ENGNVLYIDNCLMDA
-192 NYSLSGEY
+192 NTSMSGEY
-200 TIKDSTRLLAGNAFY
+200 TIKDGTRLLAGGAFY
-215 GCYKLT
+215 NCYKLT
-221 SITFPE
+221 SITIPE
-227 SITSIGPKA
+227 SVTSIGSRA
-236 FDICTSL
+236 FHLCTSL
-243 TSVVWNVINCE
+243 TSLVWNAINCE
-254 DFNKDN
+254 DLNYDN
-260 NPFYGLTN
+260 NNYLFYSGY

-277 VEHIPAYLCRN
+277 VEHIPAYLCKN
-288 KGNLLSITIPNSVTS
+288 MNNLLSITIPNSVTS

-318 TIPNSVTSIGEYAF
+318 TIPNNVTSIGEYAF

-349 IGNEAFYNCSFLTT
+349 IGNDAFYNCSFLTT

-392 VTSIGEYAFYNC
+392 VTSIGYNPFYNC
-404 SSLTSIT
+404 SALTSIT
-411 LTASTMEAF
+411 LTAPTMETF
-420 CHGTANQLI
+420 CHGTTNQQI

-456 QSKAFYMCNISS
+456 KSKAFYMCNISS

-476 SIGKN
+476 SIGNN

-545 SISPNAFSGC
+545 SISPNAFELC
-555 SSLSSVHW
+555 SSLTSVHW

-575 APFYNILTQITS
+575 APFR
-587 FTFGDAVD
+587 V
-595 SIPTYLCYGMEN
+595 
-607 LQSLTI
+607 
-613 GNSVTSIGDYA
+613 
-624 FYKCS
+624 
-629 AITSV
+629 
-634 TIPNSVTSIGDDAF
+634 
-648 SYCSSLTSVTIGNS
+648 
-662 VTSIGEYAFS
+662 
-672 YCSSLTSVTIPN
+672 
-684 SVTSI
+684 
-689 GKRAFSGCSSLTSV
+689 
-703 TIPNSVTSIGENAFS
+703 
-718 GCSSLTSV
+718 
-726 HWNATNYEI
+726 
-735 SSSSDA
+735 
-741 PFYNI
+741 I

-760 SIPAYLCYGMENLQ
+760 SIPAYLCYGMTNLQ

-785 GESAFSYCSSL
+785 GDYAFQSCSSL
-796 TSVTIPNSVTSI
+796 ASITIPNSVTSI
-808 GERAFSYCSSLTS
+808 GKSAFADCSSLNSITIPKSVSKIEGYTFYNCSSLTSITIPNSVTSIEESAFRNCSSLTSITIPNSVTSISPNAFSGCSSLSSVHWNAINYDNISSSSDAPFDYILTQITSFTFGDAVESIPAYLCCGMKNLQSLTIPNSVTSIGGCAFYDCSSLNSVTIGNSVTRIGERAFSYCSAISD
-821 ITLTA
+821 ITITA

-889 LHDNVYLNGIPFSGC
+889 LHDNVYLNEKPFSGC

-910 TITAPSIE
+910 TIIAPSIE

-940 IIIAGQKVAG
+940 IIIDGQKITD
-950 LVIPESITT
+950 LVIPESVTT
-959 ISENLF
+959 ISEYLF

-971 TSLTLPNSV
+971 TSLVLPESV
-980 ASVKK
+980 ESINK
-985 GAFYGCKNLD
+985 GAFYGCDNLD

-1022 GSLTAYKESS
+1022 GSLTAYEKSS
-1032 WAAQVSKFV
+1032 WAEQVSKFI
-1041 EEPITGYQIYYT
+1041 EESINGYQLFYT
-1053 SSDGNIVTPSAADPF
+1053 SSDGNIVTPSAEDAF

-1077 ENGQGIITFNG
+1077 ENGQGIITFDG
-1088 PVHTIKTGA
+1088 PIHTIKTGA
-1097 FLNCSTLTSI
+1097 FENCSTLTSI
-1107 TIPFSIEHIEDR
+1107 TIPVSIKRIEDR

-1185 TTVDGG
+1185 TTVDGD
-1191 IITPSTADLGANLVS
+1191 IITPSTADLGANLIS
-1206 NVYEFGQGI
+1206 NVYEFGQGV

-1239 PESVTSVGG
+1239 PESVTTVEGS
-1248 DCFAGCSLLTSI
+1248 CFGSCSLLTSI

-1272 GGGSWLGASLP
+1272 GGGSWLGAPLP

-1327 QGISKYAFSRCSAL
+1327 QSIGTYAFSRCSAL

-1356 AFSYCSSLTSATI
+1356 AFSYCSSLTSTTI

-1393 DSVLAIENSTFF
+1393 DSVLAIENRTFF

-1415 NNSLISIYDYAFMDC
+1415 NNSLISIYDYAFMNC

-1445 GDRVFYNCSALT
+1445 GHRVFYDCSALT

-1520 KVNMIGDYTFDGC
+1520 KVNMIGDYTFNGC

-1570 MGERAFYGCSSLT
+1570 MGERAFNGCSSLT

-1590 ISSIGGYAFSYC
+1590 VSSIGGYAFSYC

-1614 TGDILNSYSYTCT
+1614 TGDILNSNSYTCT

-1652 ECPTLA
+1652 ECSTLA

-1665 IEEIGYYA
+1665 VREIGYYA

-1730 STNAFYNCEKIS
+1730 SSCAFYNCEKIS

-1826 IYHPIEYA
+1826 IYHPTEDA
-1834 IICEGE
+1834 TICEGDE
-1840 TYVWWGMTYTEA
+1840 YYWRGMQITEAGTYTHE
-1852 DAYTYVEIVE
+1852 EIVE
-1862 EEDYIYH
+1862 DENYIYH
-1869 NIYTLELTVQ
+1869 NIYILELTVI
-1879 PSETVVLVEEAYDSF
+1879 PFSSDTIVVEAYDSY
-1894 EWHGIVYTESGSYF
+1894 EWHGEVYTESGTYF
-1908 YEEWCYQEILELTII
+1908 YEDYCYQEILELTII
-1923 PSEDNQGEVVVEPST
+1923 PSTETAVDNMQT
-1938 NSVTITWQKEDDAD
+1938 
-1952 TYIIVIKQ
+1952 
-1960 GDKVVCTLIFD
+1960 
-1971 AEGNLVS
+1971 
-1978 INYLPGRESNKHG
+1978 
-1991 IQHAGLTSDS
+1991 
-2001 FQYTI
+2001 
-2006 TGLTPSTDYT
+2006 
-2016 YTVTATD
+2016 
-2023 DSDNTI
+2023 DSDH
-2029 SSYSGEF
+2029 S
-2036 TTHHATSVENTNS
+2036 A
-2049 QSPTIDCQKILY
+2049 QKILR
-2061 EDHIYILR
+2061 DNQLLILR
-2069 DGKIY
+2069 DGVEY
-2074 SIMGQEMQFRVQR
+2074 TIMGAEI
-2087 KLRYS
+2087 K
-2092 LVNPLYCSFKHTHA
+2092 
-2106 GRLTRLPACCIVL
+2106 
-2119 YIPPFSSNYTKG
+2119 
-2131 KYILKKYKKICTI
+2131 
-2144 QKKSLP
+2144 
-2150 LQKFCSV
+2150 
-2157 N
+2157 